1 MASRFKLYLCMC
13 GNSLDGLYF
22 IIISDRY
29 VLLTVFRYLKLYKP
43 ESLPSSSEL
52 EASSSRS
59 LWFFRI
65 LVAARLLA
73 QRLHLAARTTR
84 QHGGHRRWH
93 VLVRRCRCCARAH
106 GAAAKRSHPS
116 HTPSALLFALFPYT
130 PPYSL
135 PFPPLT
141 LLPFLPEVR
150 EFITRHTA
158 YNKHDSRHGV
168 GEGRAIRR
176 PHYPTVLLVCEC
188 TCSFS

>member
-1 MASRFKLYLCMC
+1 MC

-65 LVAARLLA
+65 LVAARSSRA
-73 QRLHLAARTTR
+73 TASPCGSHDAPARR
-84 QHGGHRRWH
+84 PPEMARP
-93 VLVRRCRCCARAH
+93 RCRCCARAH

-130 PPYSL
+130 PPLTLL
-135 PFPPLT
+135 PFPPLLFSLFCLKRSERIYYKTHTTQPITNTTRGGRRARHPKTT
-141 LLPFLPEVR
+141 LP
-150 EFITRHTA
+150 H
-158 YNKHDSRHGV
+158 
-168 GEGRAIRR
+168 R
-176 PHYPTVLLVCEC
+176 PPCLRMYL
-188 TCSFS
+188 